1 MIACASGWADMI
13 LDRYSR
19 MVGLLK
25 VLLPLIALGILST
38 LFLLS
43 RVIDPEAVIP
53 FADKEIQDRLRDQ
66 QVTGP
71 IYYGTTAD
79 GDEISFAA
87 DTLITVQGQTGAN
100 EAENVEVKMNLTSGT
115 RIVLTADRGHVD
127 IASNLADLEGNVLI
141 TTTTGYQI
149 NSDMLITQ
157 MSSLDVESPG
167 PVVADGPVGTL
178 NAGAMSLRAGKDGKP
193 AQLVFTKGVKLIY
206 DPKQNN
212 E

>member
-1 MIACASGWADMI
+1 MQA
-13 LDRYSR
+13 DRYSQ

-25 VLLPLIALGILST
+25 VVLPLAALALLST

-87 DTLITVQGQTGAN
+87 ETLITVPGQTGAN
-100 EAENVEVKMNLTSGT
+100 EAEDVRVTMDLTSGT
-115 RIVLTADRGHVD
+115 NIVLTAERGHVN
-127 IASNLADLEGNVLI
+127 IAANMVDLEGDVVI

-149 NSDMLITQ
+149 NSEMLITQ
-157 MSSLDVESPG
+157 MSTLDVESPG
-167 PVVADGPVGTL
+167 PVAATGPFGRL
-178 NAGAMSLRAGKDGKP
+178 DSGAMSLSAGKDGKP
-193 AQLVFTKGVKLIY
+193 AQLVFTNGVKLIY
-206 DPKQNN
+206 EPKLEQ

>member
-1 MIACASGWADMI
+1 M
-13 LDRYSR
+13 
-19 MVGLLK
+19 LK
-25 VLLPLIALGILST
+25 VLLPLAALAILST

-43 RVIDPEAVIP
+43 RVIDSEAVIP

-87 DTLITVQGQTGAN
+87 ETLITVPGQTGAN
-100 EAENVEVKMNLTSGT
+100 KAEDITVTMDLSSGT
-115 RIVLTADRGHVD
+115 NIVLTAEHGHVD
-127 IASNLADLEGNVLI
+127 IAANIADLEGDVVI

-149 NSDMLITQ
+149 NSELLITQ
-157 MSSLDVESPG
+157 MSTLDVKSPG
-167 PVVADGPVGTL
+167 DVAATGPFGVLESGAMTL
-178 NAGAMSLRAGKDGKP
+178 NAGKEGKP
-193 AQLVFTKGVKLIY
+193 AQLVFTKGVKLVY
-206 DPKQNN
+206 DPKLKQ

>member
-1 MIACASGWADMI
+1 
-13 LDRYSR
+13 

-25 VLLPLIALGILST
+25 VLLPLAALAILST

-43 RVIDPEAVIP
+43 RVIDSEAVIP

-87 DTLITVQGQTGAN
+87 ETLITVPGQTGAN
-100 EAENVEVKMNLTSGT
+100 EAEDITVTMGLSSGT
-115 RIVLTADRGHVD
+115 NIVLTAARGTVD
-127 IASNLADLEGNVLI
+127 IAANLVDLAGDVVI

-149 NSDMLITQ
+149 NSELLITQ
-157 MSSLDVESPG
+157 MSTLDVTSPG
-167 PVVADGPVGTL
+167 QVAAVGPFGVLDAGAMTL
-178 NAGAMSLRAGKDGKP
+178 NAGKEGNP
-193 AQLVFTKGVKLIY
+193 TQLLFTNGVKLVY
-206 DPKQNN
+206 NPKLEQ